1 VKAKCYYRENIVFVT
16 KMFNSK
22 TSKKMVRIVNYQK
35 RTTEEGKEFF
45 TLELQGGIEIVK
57 SQETGKSYM
66 TARKASMSCTFDELT
81 CQSLIGT
88 ELPGSV
94 KKVVCEEY
102 SYTIKETGEI
112 ITLSHR
118 FEYVEQEAPTNSP
131 AKSKTTIEEFMSKAP
146 AGNSFSTNGQLV
158 H

>member
-1 VKAKCYYRENIVFVT
+1 
-16 KMFNSK
+16 
-22 TSKKMVRIVNYQK
+22 MVRIVNYQK

-118 FEYVEQEAPTNSP
+118 FEYVEQEAPINSP
-131 AKSKTTIEEFMSKAP
+131 ERSKTTIEEFMNKAP
-146 AGNSFSTNGQLV
+146 KETAFSSNGQLV

>member
-1 VKAKCYYRENIVFVT
+1 
-16 KMFNSK
+16 
-22 TSKKMVRIVNYQK
+22 MVRISNYQK

-45 TLELQGGIEIVK
+45 TLELQGGVEIVK
-57 SQETGKSYM
+57 SQETGKNYM

-94 KKVVCEEY
+94 KKVECDAYE
-102 SYTIKETGEI
+102 YTIKDTGEV
-112 ITLSHR
+112 ITLNHR
-118 FEYVEQEAPTNSP
+118 FEYVDQEAPKYSP
-131 AKSKTTIEEFMSKAP
+131 EKSNTTIEEFMSKAP
-146 AGNSFSTNGQLV
+146 VGNSFSTNGQLV

>member
-1 VKAKCYYRENIVFVT
+1 
-16 KMFNSK
+16 
-22 TSKKMVRIVNYQK
+22 MVRIVNYQK
-35 RTTEEGKEFF
+35 RTTEEGKQFF

-94 KKVVCEEY
+94 RKVECEEY

-118 FEYVEQEAPTNSP
+118 FEYVEQEALTNSP
-131 AKSKTTIEEFMSKAP
+131 ERSKTTIEEFMSKSP
-146 AGNSFSTNGQLV
+146 VGNSFSTNGQLV

>member
-1 VKAKCYYRENIVFVT
+1 
-16 KMFNSK
+16 
-22 TSKKMVRIVNYQK
+22 MVRISNYIK
-35 RTTEEGKEFF
+35 RTTEEGRDFF
-45 TLELQGGIEIVK
+45 VLELQGGAEIVK
-57 SQETGKSYM
+57 SQETGKNYM

-94 KKVVCEEY
+94 KKVECEAYE
-102 SYTIKETGEI
+102 YTIKETGEV

-118 FEYVEQEAPTNSP
+118 FEYVEEEKASSHKVE
-131 AKSKTTIEEFMSKAP
+131 KSKTTIEEFMNSAP
-146 AGNSFSTNGQLV
+146 AGNSFSTNGQLQ

>member
-1 VKAKCYYRENIVFVT
+1 
-16 KMFNSK
+16 MLNSK
-22 TSKKMVRIVNYQK
+22 TSQKMVRIVNYQK

-45 TLELQGGIEIVK
+45 TLELQGGVEIVK
-57 SQETGKSYM
+57 SQETGKNYM

-94 KKVVCEEY
+94 KKVACEDY

-118 FEYVEQEAPTNSP
+118 FEYVEQEASKYSP
-131 AKSKTTIEEFMSKAP
+131 EKSNTTIEEFMAKVP
-146 AGNSFSTNGQLV
+146 VGNSFSTNGQLV

>member
-1 VKAKCYYRENIVFVT
+1 
-16 KMFNSK
+16 MFNSK

-94 KKVVCEEY
+94 RKVECEEY
-102 SYTIKETGEI
+102 EYTIKDTGEV

-118 FEYVEQEAPTNSP
+118 FEYVEQEAPVQTTE
-131 AKSKTTIEEFMSKAP
+131 KSKTTIEEFMNSAP
-146 AGNSFSTNGQLV
+146 TGNSFSTNGQLV

>member
-1 VKAKCYYRENIVFVT
+1 
-16 KMFNSK
+16 
-22 TSKKMVRIVNYQK
+22 MVRISNYIK
-35 RTTEEGKEFF
+35 RTTEEGKEFYI
-45 TLELQGGIEIVK
+45 LELQGGIEVVK
-57 SQETGKSYM
+57 SRETGKNYM

-94 KKVVCEEY
+94 RKVECEEY
-102 SYTIKETGEI
+102 SYTIKDTGEI

-118 FEYVEQEAPTNSP
+118 FEYVEQEAAIQTPQ
-131 AKSKTTIEEFMSKAP
+131 KSTTTIEEFMSKAP
-146 AGNSFSTNGQLV
+146 VGNAFSTNGQLV

>member
-1 VKAKCYYRENIVFVT
+1 VKAKHCSKENIVLLLKCLT
-16 KMFNSK
+16 QK
-22 TSKKMVRIVNYQK
+22 TSQKMVRIVNYQK

-45 TLELQGGIEIVK
+45 TLELQGGVEIVK
-57 SQETGKSYM
+57 SQETGKNYM
-66 TARKASMSCTFDELT
+66 TARKASMSCTFDEQT

-94 KKVVCEEY
+94 KKVECENY

-118 FEYVEQEAPTNSP
+118 FEYVEQEAPKYSP
-131 AKSKTTIEEFMSKAP
+131 EKSNTTIEEFMSKAP
-146 AGNSFSTNGQLV
+146 VGNSFSTNGQLV